1 MQYCNLWLWFKQN
14 TFFICVA
21 FSWSYNC
28 YQNKKWL
35 KNSENRASLTD
46 KFFVTRTNSLLLG
59 QILCYLDK
67 FFVTDVDKFLVT
79 SNKEFVRQTR
89 FVLMKLLRKTKM
101 FVHLSYVEKAITNEK
116 IIHSRTRPDKEIK
129 CDKPLPCT
137 DRHTDGKLF
146 IWFSS
151 LY

>member
-1 MQYCNLWLWFKQN
+1 M
-14 TFFICVA
+14 
-21 FSWSYNC
+21 
-28 YQNKKWL
+28 
-35 KNSENRASLTD
+35 D

-89 FVLMKLLRKTKM
+89 FVLMKLLRKTKF

-116 IIHSRTRPDKEIK
+116 IYLTGINQWP
-129 CDKPLPCT
+129 
-137 DRHTDGKLF
+137 
-146 IWFSS
+146 
-151 LY
+151 